1 MLRYRVLFAL
11 ALAVLIPANT
21 AWAVV
26 AVKLLSGETVS
37 GKTLDKITSTEI
49 TVTTL
54 KNESLAIPVNTVE
67 SIAYDGE
74 PLQLRIVRSSIL
86 NGNFD
91 AAKTQLENASLDPAN
106 VSGIEVKQE
115 IDFFKALTAARLAS
129 TPDQVQEAGRQMYDF
144 VTKNPGS
151 WHLFEASEVMGDLL
165 LAGDKADL
173 AVQQYAKLESAP
185 WVDFQMKGAI
195 ARGRAL
201 QQQNKFAEALSAYEK
216 ALQAAGSQ
224 TGPQVDSQ
232 RLAATVGKA
241 ACLAET
247 GKAVDGI
254 KLVQDVIAKAT
265 PEQAELHAAAFT
277 AQGNCFLKAS
287 PPQPK
292 EAFMCFLKVDVLYP
306 SFPKY
311 HAEALYQLSQ
321 LWKTME
327 KPELGVQAKDELAR
341 RYSNSPWAS
350 KD

>member
-11 ALAVLIPANT
+11 ALSVLIPANT

-26 AVKLLSGETVS
+26 AVKLLTGETVS
-37 GKTLDKITSTEI
+37 GKTLDKITSTEL

-54 KNESLAIPVNTVE
+54 KNEQMVIPVNTVE

-74 PLQLRIVRSSIL
+74 PAQLRIVRSSIL

-91 AAKTQLENASLDPAN
+91 AAKAQLDNASLDPAA
-106 VSGIEVKQE
+106 VSGLEAKQE
-115 IDFFKALTAARLAS
+115 IQFFKALTAARLAS
-129 TPDQVQEAGRQMYDF
+129 TSQEVKDAGRQMFEF
-144 VTKNPGS
+144 VSKNPGS
-151 WHLFEASEVMGDLL
+151 WHLYEALEALGDLF
-165 LAGDKADL
+165 LADGNPDL
-173 AVQQYAKLESAP
+173 AVQQYAKIESAP

-224 TGPQVDSQ
+224 TGPLVDTQ
-232 RLAATVGKA
+232 RLSATVGKS

-247 GKAVDGI
+247 GKAAEGI
-254 KLVQDVIAKAT
+254 QLVQDVIAKAT

-277 AQGNCFLKAS
+277 ALGNCYLKAS

-292 EAFMCFLKVDVLYP
+292 DAFMSFLKVDVLYP

-311 HAEALYQLSQ
+311 HAESLYNLSK

-327 KPELGVQAKDELAR
+327 KPELGLQAKDELVR
-341 RYSNSPWAS
+341 RYSSSSWAS
-350 KD
+350 KE